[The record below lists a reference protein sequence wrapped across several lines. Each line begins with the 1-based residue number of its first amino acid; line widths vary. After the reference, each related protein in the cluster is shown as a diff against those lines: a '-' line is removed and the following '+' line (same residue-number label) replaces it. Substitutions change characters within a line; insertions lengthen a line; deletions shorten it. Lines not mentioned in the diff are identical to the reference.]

1 MLFLVLS
8 IDNFPIEN
16 NLIFFVTEVLQL
28 VGKIHESGLS
38 LEEKLEH
45 CTSFRAVKNK
55 LSSSVLLTA
64 LCQ

>member
-28 VGKIHESGLS
+28 VFHFLCGSLVKSDESGLS
-38 LEEKLEH
+38 AHWK
-45 CTSFRAVKNK
+45 KNWN
-55 LSSSVLLTA
+55 TA
-64 LCQ
+64 PPPER